1 MKQSQIPYY
10 NPKNSVNLL
19 SFVERFGKSMS
30 RSEETSNT
38 RASTNKAVLQMVN
51 LRLEE
56 GENI

>member
-1 MKQSQIPYY
+1 MIQKD
-10 NPKNSVNLL
+10 SVNLL
-19 SFVERFGKSMS
+19 SFVECFSKGMS

-38 RASTNKAVLQMVN
+38 RASTNKAVLQIVS